1 MNVLIITSEWPCKER
16 PFAVPFLVRE
26 VNQIKKMG
34 VKVDIFSFKGAK
46 KFQNYFLSWKKVRS
60 ILKKKEYDIIHVHWG
75 YNTILSLPTKTP
87 IVITYRGDDLN
98 GISYMDGI
106 TNKLKSFIVVLIS
119 QISSYFA
126 ASTILVTKSFT
137 KKLNKNIPSY
147 IIPSGIDLNIFRPM
161 DKNHCKEKL
170 NFKKD
175 QKIILFAGNKTDK
188 VKNYDLALLVFKKVQ
203 QSINNVILTTIPL
216 NTDMNIVPYYMNSAD
231 CILFTSLQ
239 EGSPNVI
246 KEALACNVPIV
257 STNIGDV
264 EDRLKNIEGC
274 IVCNDYNVDSLAN
287 ATMEILKLH
296 NKIDGRKSVQSL
308 DLESTTKR
316 IIKVY
321 ENVIKIKT

>member
-1 MNVLIITSEWPCKER
+1 M
-16 PFAVPFLVRE
+16 
-26 VNQIKKMG
+26 
-34 VKVDIFSFKGAK
+34 
-46 KFQNYFLSWKKVRS
+46 
-60 ILKKKEYDIIHVHWG
+60 
-75 YNTILSLPTKTP
+75 
-87 IVITYRGDDLN
+87 N

-308 DLESTTKR
+308 DLESTAKR

-321 ENVIKIKT
+321 ENVIKRI